1 MMRALAHAKIN
12 LRHRVFARDE
22 TGFHGVE
29 TLLLRT
35 SLADEVSI
43 EESQAGI
50 SIEVDGPLSAGVPE
64 GPENLCCLAAEK
76 FFERAY
82 APRKT
87 RPGIHIR
94 LTKRIPTASGL
105 GGGSADAAATLR
117 LLATRW
123 GNATDRDLIA
133 ISGELGSDIT
143 FGVLGVPMALGWERG
158 RRLLPLRGPRPR
170 SALLLSPPIAVSTPA
185 AYQWLRAGRTV
196 QETSAETPDVGSA
209 AVLPGSTR
217 MTQWE
222 TLERMAGNDLEAPV
236 FKNHPELGVALDNLR
251 ALDPGCAG
259 MTGSGSTLFAV
270 FQDQASCAEA
280 SQKIGSLVSD
290 DWNLE
295 EVELPV

>member
-1 MMRALAHAKIN
+1 MMRSLAQAKIN

-22 TGFHGVE
+22 AGFHGVE

-35 SLADEVSI
+35 SLADEVCI
-43 EESQAGI
+43 EASEAGI
-50 SIEVDGPLSAGVPE
+50 SIAVDGPLSAGVPE

-82 APRKT
+82 PRRKT

-94 LTKRIPTASGL
+94 LTKRIPSASGL

-123 GNATDRDLIA
+123 GDVTERDLIA

-170 SALLLSPPIAVSTPA
+170 PALLLTPPIAVSTPA

-196 QETSAETPDVGSA
+196 EETTMATPEVGGA
-209 AVLPGSTR
+209 AVLPGPTR
-217 MTQWE
+217 MTQWA
-222 TLERMAGNDLEAPV
+222 TLERIARNDLEAPV
-236 FKNHPELGVALDNLR
+236 FENHPELGTALDTLR
-251 ALDPGCAG
+251 ALDPSCAG
-259 MTGSGSTLFAV
+259 MTGSGSTLFAI
-270 FQDQASCAEA
+270 FEDRASCAKA
-280 SQKIGSLVSD
+280 SQKVGSLVAD
-290 DWNLE
+290 GWNLE
-295 EVELPV
+295 EVQLPV